1 MTGEEFK
8 HWKNQATFLFAT
20 VAFVYAT
27 ADFFRSYIYVRDDL
41 QATVVG
47 EVDARQTADKQDRIS
62 LRLAVVNAGTRDAA
76 VLQAE
81 IVALRNEY
89 KGNSWVR
96 LPPPLGEGFEARTLK
111 PGEIAILAL
120 VTDAYAHDYFRK
132 VNYARPIDATHHEF
146 AEGVRIKSMDSKGR
160 LYTLLYPVSQFKVP
174 NNITNGP
181 TDGYTLDCHPHQ
193 LLVNLPETIPP
204 LATRYDGD
212 VYECR

>member
-1 MTGEEFK
+1 VTGESIK
-8 HWKNQATFLFAT
+8 RWKDHATLLFAT
-20 VAFVYAT
+20 VAFVYST
-27 ADFFRSYIYVRDDL
+27 ADFFRSYVYVRDDL
-41 QATVVG
+41 QATAVG
-47 EVDARQTADKQDRIS
+47 EVDTRETLDKQDRIS

-89 KGNSWVR
+89 EGYSWVR
-96 LPPPLGEGFEARTLK
+96 LHPPLGQGFEARTLK
-111 PGEIAILAL
+111 PGEIAILSL
-120 VTDAYAHDYFRK
+120 VTDAYAHDYFRN

-146 AEGVRIKSMDSKGR
+146 TQGVRIKSMDSKGR

-181 TDGYTLDCHPHQ
+181 TDGYTFDCHPHQ
-193 LLVNLPETIPP
+193 LLVNVLESVPP
-204 LATRYDGD
+204 LATKYDGD